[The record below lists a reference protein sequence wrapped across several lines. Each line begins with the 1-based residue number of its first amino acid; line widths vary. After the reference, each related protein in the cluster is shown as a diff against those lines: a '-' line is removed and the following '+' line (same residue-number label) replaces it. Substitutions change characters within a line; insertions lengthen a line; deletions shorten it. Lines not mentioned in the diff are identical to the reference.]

1 MKNKRLQFK
10 NGGSLNYFKNFDSLN
25 TNLNIQKGSFNL
37 GANKQLPK
45 GFSVGAQL
53 NKFGGK
59 SSTTYNVNK
68 NLGKGFSI
76 GVSKS
81 KKQKPQYGRRK
92 YIFKC

>member
-1 MKNKRLQFK
+1 MTINKVVIIYY
-10 NGGSLNYFKNFDSLN
+10 YFKNFDSLN

-59 SSTTYNVNK
+59 SLAKEY
-68 NLGKGFSI
+68 I
-76 GVSKS
+76 KS
-81 KKQKPQYGRRK
+81 KNIK
-92 YIFKC
+92 I